1 VSAAHDRRVTK
12 RVLGAIS
19 LALLLLAAC
28 SAASAPGGA
37 GGTQPASASPASATT
52 APSKGGPV
60 DSIEEAAARVIA
72 SNPLFKDVRAKDPNL
87 IGQCC
92 WWEGAASDNGWEL
105 KIVVGWG
112 DCPAG
117 CIHRHQWRYAVA
129 HDGSITPLGDSGDPI
144 PPGGIPK
151 G

>member
-1 VSAAHDRRVTK
+1 MS
-12 RVLGAIS
+12 
-19 LALLLLAAC
+19 
-28 SAASAPGGA
+28 
-37 GGTQPASASPASATT
+37 T
-52 APSKGGPV
+52 APSNGGPV
-60 DSIEEAAARVIA
+60 DSAEEAAARVIA

-92 WWEGAASDNGWEL
+92 WWEGAATDNGWEL
-105 KIVVGWG
+105 KIVIGWG

-117 CIHRHQWRYAVA
+117 CIHRHQWHYAVA
-129 HDGSITPLGDSGDPI
+129 RDGSITPLGDSGDPI